1 MKALFAGSF
10 DPFTIGHLAIVESAL
25 KIFSSVVVAIG
36 VNENKKSEWPA
47 NVRKKAIA
55 ELFKDDPRVEVTTY
69 SGLTFK
75 FARMIGA
82 GVLVRGVRNGDD
94 FDFEK
99 TLADA
104 NRKIGGIDTVL
115 IPCVPELAFVSSSLV
130 RELLHNGED
139 PSSLIA
145 GDFPIPSAKEITDN
159 SPNL

>member
-36 VNENKKSEWPA
+36 VNGNKKPEWPA
-47 NVRKKAIA
+47 SVRRKAIA
-55 ELFKDDPRVEVTTY
+55 DLFKDDPRVEVTTY
-69 SGLTFK
+69 SGITFR

-82 GVLVRGVRNGDD
+82 GVLVRGVRNGAD
-94 FDFEK
+94 FEFEK
-99 TLADA
+99 TLAEA
-104 NRKIGGIDTVL
+104 NRKIGGIETVF
-115 IPCVPELAFVSSSLV
+115 IPCDPGLAFVSSSLV

-145 GDFPIPSAKEITDN
+145 GNFPLPPAAEITDN